1 MAIDKR
7 MKIYEAISGSTI
19 HQSISTAASQ
29 VNIFKD
35 KFILKD
41 LREGAGAGAVV
52 FRTYLYGAV
61 AFIKEFHGPVLLMYD
76 ESKIL
81 FQSTQK

>member
-29 VNIFKD
+29 VN
-35 KFILKD
+35 
-41 LREGAGAGAVV
+41 
-52 FRTYLYGAV
+52 
-61 AFIKEFHGPVLLMYD
+61 EFYKQNL
-76 ESKIL
+76 I
-81 FQSTQK
+81 

>member
-29 VNIFKD
+29 VN
-35 KFILKD
+35 
-41 LREGAGAGAVV
+41 
-52 FRTYLYGAV
+52 
-61 AFIKEFHGPVLLMYD
+61 EFYKKNL
-76 ESKIL
+76 I
-81 FQSTQK
+81 

>member
-41 LREGAGAGAVV
+41 LREGADVVV
-52 FRTYLYGAV
+52 FGTCLYVGAV
-61 AFIKEFHGPVLLMYD
+61 AFLKELQF
-76 ESKIL
+76 L
-81 FQSTQK
+81 FFL

>member
-29 VNIFKD
+29 VNISKD
-35 KFILKD
+35 TFILKD
-41 LREGAGAGAVV
+41 LRDRADAVV
-52 FRTYLYGAV
+52 FRTYLYVDGAV
-61 AFIKEFHGPVLLMYD
+61 TFI
-76 ESKIL
+76 
-81 FQSTQK
+81 